1 MKVRLKINNAAMIY
15 TLFAIAFMGGHIL
28 KIQSLVA
35 NFVIA
40 LVGLCAL
47 LYSVLKKGIRGI
59 NAYLIL
65 IGVLYSVFMILSL
78 FYNGNADYMD
88 LLWIWAYMGIA
99 ILTYEFEI
107 SKRTYW
113 NIAYFIITLICIY
126 VVRGG
131 AADNLLSM
139 GSQNNISAYVI
150 FFVIMGYLSIMKE
163 KRAIK
168 YYAGFLT
175 LAICLWTGSRAG
187 IISASLLLV
196 GTFLYNFLAIKGQKI
211 QSLVKWCVL
220 ICFAV
225 WAVNHFFGKYLLGL
239 TAKLDRYGSGSI
251 RTEIWREYIQGIEE
265 NIGNFFLG
273 ANTSNGTYR
282 WLSFY
287 NGNTH
292 NSFLMLH
299 AKFGLLALGLLIAL
313 FFLVVHK
320 AIKEKNYIMIIIL
333 LAASARMFF
342 DWIAFPGLYDV
353 LFWYM
358 YLYILSRH
366 DYEDRRLEQLNE

>member
-1 MKVRLKINNAAMIY
+1 MKVRLRINNAAIIY
-15 TLFAIAFMGGHIL
+15 TLFAIAFMGGRIL

-35 NFVIA
+35 NFGIA

-47 LYSVLKKGIRGI
+47 SYSILKKGKRGI

-78 FYNGNADYMD
+78 FYNGNADYLD

-113 NIAYFIITLICIY
+113 NVAYFIIALICIY
-126 VVRGG
+126 MVKGG
-131 AADNLLSM
+131 DAASLLSI

-150 FFVIMGYLSIMKE
+150 FFVIMGYLSIMNE
-163 KRAIK
+163 KRVIK

-175 LAICLWTGSRAG
+175 LAICLWTGSRG
-187 IISASLLLV
+187 GVISASLLLV

-211 QSLVKWCVL
+211 KSLAKWCVL

-225 WAVNHFFGKYLLGL
+225 WAVTHFFGKYLLGFID
-239 TAKLDRYGSGSI
+239 KLDRYGTSSN
-251 RTEIWREYIQGIEE
+251 RTEIWKEYIQGIKE
-265 NIGNFFLG
+265 NIGNFFFG

-282 WLSFY
+282 WLSIHD
-287 NGNTH
+287 GNTH

-299 AKFGLLALGLLIAL
+299 AKFGLLALGLLIFL
-313 FFLVVHK
+313 IFLVVHK

-333 LAASARMFF
+333 FAASARMFT

-358 YLYILSRH
+358 CLYILNRQ

>member
-1 MKVRLKINNAAMIY
+1 MIY

-35 NFVIA
+35 NFGIA
-40 LVGLCAL
+40 LVGLCAFS
-47 LYSVLKKGIRGI
+47 YSVLKKGIRGI

-65 IGVLYSVFMILSL
+65 IGALYSVFMILSL
-78 FYNGNADYMD
+78 FYNGNADYLD

-113 NIAYFIITLICIY
+113 NVAYFIIALICIY
-126 VVRGG
+126 MVKGG
-131 AADNLLSM
+131 TAASLLSM

-168 YYAGFLT
+168 YYSSFLT

-211 QSLVKWCVL
+211 KSLAKWCVL

-225 WAVNHFFGKYLLGL
+225 WAVTHFLGKYLLGL
-239 TAKLDRYGSGSI
+239 TAKLNRYGSGSI

-299 AKFGLLALGLLIAL
+299 AKFGLLALGLLIFL
-313 FFLVVHK
+313 IFLVVHK
-320 AIKEKNYIMIIIL
+320 AIKEKNYIIIIIL
-333 LAASARMFF
+333 LTASARMFY

-358 YLYILSRH
+358 YLYILSRQ

>member
-1 MKVRLKINNAAMIY
+1 MKVRLRINNAAMIY

-35 NFVIA
+35 NFGIA
-40 LVGLCAL
+40 LVGLCAFS
-47 LYSVLKKGIRGI
+47 YSVLKKGIRGI

-65 IGVLYSVFMILSL
+65 IGALYSVFMILSL
-78 FYNGNADYMD
+78 FYNGNADYLD

-113 NIAYFIITLICIY
+113 NVAYFIIALICIY
-126 VVRGG
+126 IVRGG

-139 GSQNNISAYVI
+139 GSQNNISTYVI

-168 YYAGFLT
+168 YYSSFLT

-211 QSLVKWCVL
+211 KSLAKWCVL

-225 WAVNHFFGKYLLGL
+225 WAVTHFLGKYLLGL
-239 TAKLDRYGSGSI
+239 IAKLDRYGTSSI

-299 AKFGLLALGLLIAL
+299 AKFGLLALGLLIFL
-313 FFLVVHK
+313 IFLVVHK

-333 LAASARMFF
+333 LAASARMFY

-358 YLYILSRH
+358 YLYILSRQ

>member
-15 TLFAIAFMGGHIL
+15 TLFAIAFMCGHIL

-65 IGVLYSVFMILSL
+65 TGVLYSVFMILSL

-113 NIAYFIITLICIY
+113 NIAYFIIALICIY

-251 RTEIWREYIQGIEE
+251 RTEIWREYIQGIKE

-273 ANTSNGTYR
+273 ASTSNGTYR

-299 AKFGLLALGLLIAL
+299 AKFGLFAFGLLIVL
-313 FFLVVHK
+313 IFLVVHK

-358 YLYILSRH
+358 YLYILSRQ

>member
-1 MKVRLKINNAAMIY
+1 MKVRIKINNAAMIY
-15 TLFAIAFMGGHIL
+15 TLFAVVFMGGHIL

-35 NFVIA
+35 NFFIA

-78 FYNGNADYMD
+78 FYNRNADYMD

-99 ILTYEFEI
+99 ILTYELEI

-113 NIAYFIITLICIY
+113 SVAYFIIALICIY

-131 AADNLLSM
+131 NADNLLSM
-139 GSQNNISAYVI
+139 GSENNISAYVI
-150 FFVIMGYLSIMKE
+150 FFVIMGYLSMMKE
-163 KRAIK
+163 KREIK
-168 YYAGFLT
+168 YYAVFLT
-175 LAICLWTGSRAG
+175 LAICLWTGSRSG
-187 IISASLLLV
+187 IISASLLLL

-220 ICFAV
+220 IYFAV
-225 WAVNHFFGKYLLGL
+225 WTVNQFFSKYLLGL
-239 TAKLDRYGSGSI
+239 TAKLARYGSTSI
-251 RTEIWREYIQGIEE
+251 RTEIWREYIQGVVE

-273 ANTSNGTYR
+273 ANASNGTYR

-299 AKFGLLALGLLIAL
+299 AKFGLLALGLLITL
-313 FFLVVHK
+313 IFLVVHK

-358 YLYILSRH
+358 YLYILSRY
-366 DYEDRRLEQLNE
+366 DYEDRR

>member
-1 MKVRLKINNAAMIY
+1 MKIRLKINNAAIIY
-15 TLFAIAFMGGHIL
+15 TLFAIVFMSGHIL

-40 LVGLCAL
+40 LVGFYAL

-78 FYNGNADYMD
+78 LYNGNADYMD

-113 NIAYFIITLICIY
+113 NIAYFIIVLICIY

-150 FFVIMGYLSIMKE
+150 FFVIMGYLSLMKE
-163 KRAIK
+163 KRTIK
-168 YYAGFLT
+168 YYAIFLT

-211 QSLVKWCVL
+211 QSLVKWCGL

-251 RTEIWREYIQGIEE
+251 RTEIWREYIQGIEA

-273 ANTSNGTYR
+273 ANTSDGTYQ

-299 AKFGLLALGLLIAL
+299 AKFGLLALGLLIVL
-313 FFLVVHK
+313 IFFVVHK

>member
-28 KIQSLVA
+28 KIQSLIA

-47 LYSVLKKGIRGI
+47 LYSVLKKGIKGI

-65 IGVLYSVFMILSL
+65 VGVLYSVFMILSL

-113 NIAYFIITLICIY
+113 NIAYFIIALICIY

-196 GTFLYNFLAIKGQKI
+196 GTFLYNFLTIKGQKI

-225 WAVNHFFGKYLLGL
+225 WAVNHFLGKYLLGL
-239 TAKLDRYGSGSI
+239 MAKLDKYGSGSI
-251 RTEIWREYIQGIEE
+251 RTEIWREYIQGIEG

-273 ANTSNGTYR
+273 ANTSNGTYQ

-299 AKFGLLALGLLIAL
+299 AKFGLLAIGLLIAL
-313 FFLVVHK
+313 IFLVVRK

-333 LAASARMFF
+333 LAASARIFF

-358 YLYILSRH
+358 YLYLSLIHISEPTRH
-366 DYEDRRLEQLNE
+366 